1 MNTDAEI
8 LQKTDEMQGTE
19 DQSHDLSDDTSVLQK
34 NDDVS
39 TSLCDRFGI
48 HMYSSEFL
56 EQETHYKERQD
67 QENTKIF
74 HAVMHNSKNEKTE
87 ESFQQVIQAEG
98 MEVIKANYARNVQ
111 GEAGW
116 LPAAYIL
123 LGALVAGT
131 VLFLIEKMRRKR
143 REDNNYN
150 TK

>member
-1 MNTDAEI
+1 MNTDEEI
-8 LQKTDEMQGTE
+8 LQEADTMQAAE
-19 DQSHDLSDDTSVLQK
+19 EQSHDLSLDASVLQK

-56 EQETHYKERQD
+56 ENEARYKEEQD
-67 QENTKIF
+67 QEETKIF

-98 MEVIKANYARNVQ
+98 VEVIKSNSARNVQ
-111 GEAGW
+111 EEAGW
-116 LPAAYIL
+116 FSVAYIL
-123 LGALVAGT
+123 LGAIVAGT
-131 VLFLIEKMRRKR
+131 VLFLIDKMRRKR

>member
-8 LQKTDEMQGTE
+8 LQKTDEMQATE
-19 DQSHDLSDDTSVLQK
+19 DQSHDLSLDASVLQK

-56 EQETHYKERQD
+56 EQEALYKEEQD
-67 QENTKIF
+67 QEKTKIF

-98 MEVIKANYARNVQ
+98 VEVIKSNSARNEQ
-111 GEAGW
+111 EEAGW
-116 LPAAYIL
+116 FSAAYIL
-123 LGALVAGT
+123 LGAIVAGT
-131 VLFLIEKMRRKR
+131 VLFLIDKMRRKR
-143 REDNNYN
+143 REDHNYN